1 MSQSVVFEMDLP
13 DELVNLK
20 LPPGVDQRLQSL
32 LDKQDSG
39 GQLTAQEDLEAE
51 GLVALAE
58 MLTLLKLRADRLAPP
73 HENGLP

>member
-20 LPPGVDQRLQSL
+20 LPLGVDQRLQAL
-32 LDKQDSG
+32 LDRQDNG
-39 GQLTAQEDLEAE
+39 GQLTAEENLEAE

-73 HENGLP
+73 HKNGLP